1 MNTRSVVIVDDEPP
15 ARRKLRAM
23 LATRPELRVVGEA
36 VDGLDAVRVLEELQ
50 PDLALLDLRMPEL
63 DGFEVLRA
71 IDQSH
76 WPVVIFVTAFDA
88 SAVRAFELGAVD
100 YVQKPVTRERLDQAL
115 DRAVQRLGALD
126 RKTHQEA
133 LLSTERAQ
141 PLERFVVR
149 SLGKLR
155 VVELDEI
162 RWIES
167 AGNYVKLHAEDGVHL
182 VRSTLR
188 ALEQRLDPARFVRIH
203 RSTLVALGT
212 VEHFRPVGHGDFSAV
227 LTSGERLTLSR
238 RYRDRLPHLLPGT
251 DPVGPS

>member
-1 MNTRSVVIVDDEPP
+1 MTTRSVVIVDDEPP

-23 LATRPELRVVGEA
+23 LATRPELEIVGEA
-36 VDGLDAVRVLEELQ
+36 VDGLDAVRVLEERR

-71 IDQSH
+71 IDPGQ

-88 SAVRAFELGAVD
+88 SAVDAFALGAVD
-100 YVQKPVTRERLDQAL
+100 YIQKPVTRERLDQAL
-115 DRAVQRLGALD
+115 DRALQRLGALD
-126 RKTHQEA
+126 RTTYREA

-155 VVELDEI
+155 VVELDDI

-167 AGNYVKLHAEDGVHL
+167 AGNYVKLHTADGVHL
-182 VRSTLR
+182 VRGTLR

-203 RSTLVALGT
+203 RSTLVALGAVDRFT
-212 VEHFRPVGHGDFSAV
+212 PVGHGDYAAV
-227 LTSGERLTLSR
+227 LASGERLTLSR
-238 RYRDRLPHLLPGT
+238 RYRDRLPDLTL
-251 DPVGPS
+251 

>member
-1 MNTRSVVIVDDEPP
+1 MSTRSVVIVDDEPP

-23 LATRPELRVVGEA
+23 LAARPELEVVAEA
-36 VDGLDAVRVLEELQ
+36 VDGLDAVRVLEERR

-71 IDQSH
+71 IDPGQ

-88 SAVRAFELGAVD
+88 SAVDAFALGAVD
-100 YVQKPVTRERLDQAL
+100 YIQKPVTRERLDQAL
-115 DRAVQRLGALD
+115 DRALQRLGSLD
-126 RKTHQEA
+126 RKTQREA

-155 VVELDEI
+155 VVELDDI

-167 AGNYVKLHAEDGVHL
+167 AGNYVKLHTADGVHL
-182 VRSTLR
+182 VRGALR
-188 ALEQRLDPARFVRIH
+188 ALERRLDPARFVRIH
-203 RSTLVALGT
+203 RSTLVALGAIDRFT
-212 VEHFRPVGHGDFSAV
+212 PVGHGDYTAV
-227 LTSGERLTLSR
+227 LASGERLTLSR
-238 RYRDRLPHLLPGT
+238 RYRDRLPDLLPKG
-251 DPVGPS
+251 